1 MTTTVKKETRRE
13 RPPVGGLRDILT
25 IADKDPNYE
34 YRWVKDVPGRIKWLE
49 ERGWEIVL
57 DSLKVGQETVDSPKG
72 KLASALTRFGG
83 GTVTLVAMRILKEW
97 YDADQAA
104 KQELVDAVEEQ
115 MVGEANSG
123 RIPGSNETGYVP
135 TSGGIKIQRSKR

>member
-1 MTTTVKKETRRE
+1 MTTVKRETRRE

-25 IADKDPNYE
+25 IANKDPNYE

-49 ERGWEIVL
+49 ERGWEIVQ
-57 DSLKVGQETVDSPKG
+57 DDLKVGQETVDSPKG

-83 GTVTLVAMRILKEW
+83 GVVTLVAMRIPKEW

-104 KQELVDAVEEQ
+104 KQELIDAQEES
-115 MVGEANSG
+115 MMREANSG
-123 RIPGSNETGYVP
+123 QIPGSNQPGYIP
-135 TSGGIKIQRSKR
+135 TAGGMHISRSKK